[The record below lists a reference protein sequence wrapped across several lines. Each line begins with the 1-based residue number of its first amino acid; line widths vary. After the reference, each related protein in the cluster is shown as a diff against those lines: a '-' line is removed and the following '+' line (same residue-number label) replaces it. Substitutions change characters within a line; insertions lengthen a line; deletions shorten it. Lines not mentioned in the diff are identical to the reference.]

1 MNNWFGEKWSSLT
14 SLCSNERVA
23 LSCYTRKYLQAKTIL
38 LYTCSWKCTS
48 FFIWQKYL
56 LFVVIVCVKNDIY
69 FVSSLVAIMI
79 HYRAWEHHQHIWGLS
94 CPNPPMHTV
103 IRRFVTTPAPSG
115 LVIKTDFC
123 YLHPSYSMDGVCE
136 SLHQGRRWGRSASP
150 KTESSHILFH

>member
-1 MNNWFGEKWSSLT
+1 MHE
-14 SLCSNERVA
+14 
-23 LSCYTRKYLQAKTIL
+23 YLQAKPSTVHLFMEVHIIL
-38 LYTCSWKCTS
+38 HLTEVSIICHNC
-48 FFIWQKYL
+48 
-56 LFVVIVCVKNDIY
+56 VCEKWHL

-123 YLHPSYSMDGVCE
+123 YLHPSYRLDGCVWKPPSGPEMRKKCLSKDRIFSYPL
-136 SLHQGRRWGRSASP
+136 SL
-150 KTESSHILFH
+150 TLILGIRDITLSGLLTLSFCYQRCSC